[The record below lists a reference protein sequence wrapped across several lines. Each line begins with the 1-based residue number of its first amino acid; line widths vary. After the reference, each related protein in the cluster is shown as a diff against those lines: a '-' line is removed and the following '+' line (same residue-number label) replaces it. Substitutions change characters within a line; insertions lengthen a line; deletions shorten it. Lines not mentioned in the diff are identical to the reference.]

1 MCLLHDFLIY
11 AVDALA
17 LAGVDYMVLSGRI
30 VEALEKAATLQG
42 YNDGL
47 SADLD
52 EVEGVSRQLSE
63 ETAQQVGQALRW
75 QLLC

>member
-1 MCLLHDFLIY
+1 
-11 AVDALA
+11 
-17 LAGVDYMVLSGRI
+17 MVLSGRI

-47 SADLD
+47 SANLD

-63 ETAQQVGQALRW
+63 ETAQQVGYALRR
-75 QLLC
+75 QLV

>member
-1 MCLLHDFLIY
+1 MLVVYHFHTY

-17 LAGVDYMVLSGRI
+17 LAGIDYMVLSGRI

-52 EVEGVSRQLSE
+52 EGEGVSRQLSE
-63 ETAQQVGQALRW
+63 ETAQQVGKALCR
-75 QLLC
+75 QLSC